1 MREHIE
7 ERLVAAM
14 SHTSRA
20 MSHASRGAM
29 SHASRAM
36 ARRPWFFLLA
46 SWIVG
51 KTYEHV
57 FEKKS
62 RR

>member
-14 SHTSRA
+14 SHTSR
-20 MSHASRGAM
+20 AM